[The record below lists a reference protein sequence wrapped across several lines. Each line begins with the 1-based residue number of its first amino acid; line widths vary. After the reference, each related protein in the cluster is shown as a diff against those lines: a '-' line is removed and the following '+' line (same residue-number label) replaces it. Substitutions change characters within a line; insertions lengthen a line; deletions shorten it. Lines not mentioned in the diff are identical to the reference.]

1 MSQEEAMRRQQQA
14 QQTQQNLS
22 QAQQMAPSMSD
33 RKEYLEAVIED
44 ELDDGTVGML
54 RNMTSADFILSNFND
69 AEINEIKKLREI
81 TMKKVVAAHPNE
93 DSIMQGDL
101 RDDVYDDG
109 AKLTP
114 LSKNQKALIDQYI
127 RGAYARLVR
136 SRDGFQQEQFGK
148 TISASETRT
157 ADDDGNGGVL
167 PW

>member
-148 TISASETRT
+148 TINASETRT

>member
-1 MSQEEAMRRQQQA
+1 MSQEEAMRRQQLA

-148 TISASETRT
+148 TINASETRT